1 MTRKQSNG
9 EGTAPAAFWW
19 KRSRSASVS
28 DRVAMSPPITSE
40 WPPRYFVAEWSTRSA
55 PRSSGCWRYGVA
67 KVLSTTVIAPATAAS
82 RATALMSI
90 DLEQRVRRRLDPHH
104 ARRPLARERG
114 RDRVEIGQVDRI
126 GLDPV
131 AAPDLVGQAP
141 RAAVHVVAHEQPV
154 ARIEQEAD
162 ALGRRQARGEGEPMA
177 AVLEGRDRFLERG
190 ARRVAGTPVLVAA
203 AQPADAVLL
212 ERGAHLD
219 RGHHRAGLRV
229 GLGAGVHREGLESV
243 RHRRSFLHGRAADPH
258 PVA

>member
-9 EGTAPAAFWW
+9 AGDRSGRVLVEAQPLGERVRPGGDEPADD
-19 KRSRSASVS
+19 V
-28 DRVAMSPPITSE
+28 RVA
-40 WPPRYFVAEWSTRSA
+40 AE
-55 PRSSGCWRYGVA
+55 
-67 KVLSTTVIAPATAAS
+67 VLRGRVEHEVGPQLQRPLEIRRGERVVDDGDRPGHRGQPGDGADVD
-82 RATALMSI
+82 

-141 RAAVHVVAHEQPV
+141 RAAVDVVAHEQPV

-162 ALGRRQARGEGEPMA
+162 ALGRRQARREREPVG
-177 AVLEGRDRFLERG
+177 AVLERRDRLLERG
-190 ARRVAGTPVLVAA
+190 ARRVAGAPVLVAA

-219 RGHHRAGLRV
+219 GGHHRAGLRV
-229 GLGAGVHREGLESV
+229 GLGARVDGEGLESV
-243 RHRRSFLHGRAADPH
+243 GHRRSFLHGRAADLH